1 MLKGILVELQ
11 KVDRLTRYE
20 YLTSHILLPALAYA
34 RERAL
39 VTPQE
44 AAVLQV
50 AVRAG
55 IAKAGDLAQAM
66 PDLNPTQRTYQVRKL
81 LERKLLQPIAPGARQ
96 YTLGFDNNH
105 LLRGVIHALTAE
117 GFISPALAGGNAAY

>member
-1 MLKGILVELQ
+1 
-11 KVDRLTRYE
+11 
-20 YLTSHILLPALAYA
+20 
-34 RERAL
+34 
-39 VTPQE
+39 
-44 AAVLQV
+44 
-50 AVRAG
+50 
-55 IAKAGDLAQAM
+55 M

-105 LLRGVIHALTAE
+105 LLRGVIHALKAE